1 MILMAYII
9 QLLIFLIEFGKRDP
23 KRVRLPCCLHW
34 IHGLHCLSV
43 GVNDL
48 RKIGYR
54 NPFFLL
60 LITIP
65 DRNGSRK
72 LSVSPVWDCPRTTS
86 PFCATHEHYGG
97 SVAEAHCSIKEA
109 VGLSAPQNGPI

>member
-48 RKIGYR
+48 RKI
-54 NPFFLL
+54 
-60 LITIP
+60 
-65 DRNGSRK
+65 
-72 LSVSPVWDCPRTTS
+72 V
-86 PFCATHEHYGG
+86 
-97 SVAEAHCSIKEA
+97 
-109 VGLSAPQNGPI
+109 